1 MSNAVTSLAAAIV
14 PSDLQTS
21 SSGSSKISLSNS
33 FNSSTGVKQEHA
45 SDSPSPNKLS
55 SSSCLTVSSLSSS
68 SSNSEVNSGSSNE
81 ERSNQI
87 MNTDNNVN
95 NNINHANKTNKI
107 INTNYYHP
115 NQQQLVNELAHHQ
128 FISPHAMPLGLSHY
142 NLNQA
147 AAHLNGIQYIQSASI
162 NGGGGGGGSPLSS
175 SLTSSPSSAN
185 TSIQYLSPQQFQ
197 SKGFAHHSAN
207 TYSHHHHHQQQQ
219 QHPIHVASSFNGSHQ
234 LQQQQQFQQ
243 LQQFHSQFHT
253 NYKDTRWLTLEVCRE
268 FQRNKCNRSDTE
280 CKFAHPPAHVE
291 IINGKVIACYDSL
304 KVNSTT
310 NIF

>member
-21 SSGSSKISLSNS
+21 SSSSKISLSNS
-33 FNSSTGVKQEHA
+33 FNSSTGVKQDHA

-81 ERSNQI
+81 ERSNQT
-87 MNTDNNVN
+87 MNTDNNIN
-95 NNINHANKTNKI
+95 NNNNANKANKI
-107 INTNYYHP
+107 INNNYYHP
-115 NQQQLVNELAHHQ
+115 NQHQLINELAHHQ
-128 FISPHAMPLGLSHY
+128 FISPHAMPLSLSHY

-147 AAHLNGIQYIQSASI
+147 GHLNGIQYIQSASI
-162 NGGGGGGGSPLSS
+162 NGSSPLSS
-175 SLTSSPSSAN
+175 SLTSSPSSTN
-185 TSIQYLSPQQFQ
+185 TSIQYLSPQQL
-197 SKGFAHHSAN
+197 SKGLAHHHAN
-207 TYSHHHHHQQQQ
+207 AYSHHQPQQH
-219 QHPIHVASSFNGSHQ
+219 HPIHVASSFNGSHQ
-234 LQQQQQFQQ
+234 HQQQQQFQQ

-268 FQRNKCNRSDTE
+268 FQRNKCNRSETE
-280 CKFAHPPAHVE
+280 CKFAHPLAHVE

-304 KVNSTT
+304 KV
-310 NIF
+310 ILFLKR